1 MSIALEPAASWT
13 PPQVDGLLRVGRAAA
28 DDAPLED
35 LLSVIVSEA
44 SRVIRASGAGILLAE
59 PGGRLGLGASVGLS
73 DSYRD
78 FLRGHFVAEGRS
90 VARRAAESLRPV
102 VIDDIALLSGDHD
115 ELGGRL
121 VRQAAEAEGFR
132 SLVSVPLLA
141 GSNSFGVLTLYRTTP
156 GEWVA
161 ADVELANTFAQ
172 HAAAAIS
179 SARLSDA
186 KRRQVEA
193 LERLVAVLRDQ
204 THEYANRLHA
214 LAGLHALGE
223 TKEANE
229 FLARLMTLHHDNYAT
244 VIERVHHPVLAG
256 LLVAQMSVAR
266 QRGVEVKLD
275 RRTRI
280 EALPE
285 ALGSAEAVTIVAN
298 LIDNAVEAVAQM
310 PLARRKATVRFIET
324 QERFTITVRD
334 FGPGITPEKTES
346 ILRRGVSHKAGH
358 AGIGLAL
365 VSEAVASANG
375 QITIASTG
383 HGTTFK
389 VDLPRD

>member
-1 MSIALEPAASWT
+1 MTSS
-13 PPQVDGLLRVGRAAA
+13 
-28 DDAPLED
+28 
-35 LLSVIVSEA
+35 
-44 SRVIRASGAGILLAE
+44 
-59 PGGRLGLGASVGLS
+59 
-73 DSYRD
+73 
-78 FLRGHFVAEGRS
+78 
-90 VARRAAESLRPV
+90 
-102 VIDDIALLSGDHD
+102 
-115 ELGGRL
+115 GRL
-121 VRQAAEAEGFR
+121 VRQAAEAEGFK

-141 GSNSFGVLTLYRTTP
+141 GSNSFGVLTLYRTSP

-229 FLARLMTLHHDNYAT
+229 FLARLMTLHHDNYVT

-280 EALPE
+280 ESLPE
-285 ALGSAEAVTIVAN
+285 SLGSAEAVTIVAN
-298 LIDNAVEAVAQM
+298 LIDNAVEAVAHM
-310 PLARRKATVRFIET
+310 PPARRKATVRLVEA
-324 QERFTITVRD
+324 RDHLTITVRD
-334 FGPGITPEKTES
+334 FGPGIAPEKTES
-346 ILRRGVSHKAGH
+346 ILGRGVSFKAGH

-365 VSEAVASANG
+365 VSEAVASAHG
-375 QITIASTG
+375 HITIASTD
-383 HGTTFK
+383 HGTAFK
-389 VDLPRD
+389 VELPRD